1 MPPIGEDDNYITY
14 DPNNLPMRNHEQF
27 KEQIQQLGRAN
38 SNNVQEF
45 GIKERSILFDL
56 QSTCFPD
63 SFPIDIMHL
72 IFENIASYM
81 FQFWTG
87 TFFPKNNNQNNGDY
101 ILSKDIWN
109 EIGYKAKEW
118 AAWITI
124 YSLPLLKGR
133 MPERHYEG
141 WAYFVKAVR
150 LCQKFTLTYQE
161 LNNIQLLFQLF
172 YNYYEM

>member
-1 MPPIGEDDNYITY
+1 
-14 DPNNLPMRNHEQF
+14 
-27 KEQIQQLGRAN
+27 
-38 SNNVQEF
+38 
-45 GIKERSILFDL
+45 
-56 QSTCFPD
+56 
-63 SFPIDIMHL
+63 MHL

-109 EIGYKAKEW
+109 EIGDEMHSIQKMIPTYFGRPPRNIILYHKGYKAKEW